1 MAVVKQVKIQGKGLH
16 RPRNRSKITA
26 EVEFRIN
33 DEFGE
38 CIIKK
43 EAHEFT
49 LEEADEEIWHN
60 IESYIMSMQTGE
72 ESVFCVMEP
81 RSTWCQIKLISFEEA
96 AEIWKLDQKT
106 KVGIALHH
114 KQRGND
120 LFHIGNI
127 KAAASRY
134 CRAVKY
140 IISTGV
146 VDVTVDNIDKP
157 ITLQELQ
164 LQCLSNLTLCHLK
177 LNHYSHALQTASK
190 VLEIDTNNSKA
201 LYRRG
206 VANLELDSLDEA
218 IKDLTRAKELDPNN
232 KVIIDQLQI
241 VRQRKNTNDVPLR
254 DAMKQMFNRK

>member
-1 MAVVKQVKIQGKGLH
+1 MAVVKEVKIHGKGLH

-33 DEFGE
+33 DEYGE
-38 CIIKK
+38 CIVKK
-43 EAHEFT
+43 ETHEFT
-49 LEEADEEIWHN
+49 LEEADDEIWHV
-60 IESYIMSMQTGE
+60 IESYIMSMQAGE
-72 ESVFCVMEP
+72 ESVFCVTEP

-96 AEIWKLDQKT
+96 AEFWKLDLKT
-106 KVGIALHH
+106 KVDIALCH
-114 KQRGND
+114 KQKGND

-140 IISTGV
+140 IISIGV

-157 ITLQELQ
+157 ITLQELK

-177 LNHYSHALQTASK
+177 LNHYSYALQTASK
-190 VLEIDTNNSKA
+190 ALDIDTSNPKA

-206 VANLELDSLDEA
+206 VANMELDNLHEA

-232 KVIIDQLQI
+232 RVIIDQLQI
-241 VRQRKNTNDVPLR
+241 VQQRKKTSDVTLR